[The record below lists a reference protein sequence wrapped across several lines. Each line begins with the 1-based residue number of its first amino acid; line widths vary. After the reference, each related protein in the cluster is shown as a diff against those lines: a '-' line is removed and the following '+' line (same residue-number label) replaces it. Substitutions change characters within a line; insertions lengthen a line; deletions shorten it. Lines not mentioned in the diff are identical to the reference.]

1 MDAGYPSV
9 SIVLPFRNASDTID
23 EALRSV
29 MRQSL
34 PDWELLAIDD
44 GSTDAS
50 AAIVTAIGDP
60 RVRLLRNPRP
70 GLVNALNLG
79 LGESRAAL
87 IARMDS
93 DDIMRPRRLQKQFEA
108 MRSEPA
114 LCLCASQVRLF
125 PDAHI
130 RAGYRAYIDWQ
141 NTLLHPEQIDAAM
154 FTESPFVHPSV
165 MFRRDHILAAGG
177 YRHGDFPEDYELW
190 LRLRAGGAQMRKLPG
205 ILLDWRDGPQR
216 LSRTDPRC
224 RRAAFDRI
232 KLDYLMRDPRLLA
245 RREHFVCWG
254 AGRKTRRR
262 SDPLLANGFR
272 PRVWIDIDSR
282 KIGNRIDGIPVVSPD
297 WLREHREHLVLSW
310 ISNHGARAG
319 LQAFFSQNGLR
330 EGRDYLMLAGYT

>member
-1 MDAGYPSV
+1 MPDIPSV
-9 SIVLPFRNASDTID
+9 SIVLPFRNASATID
-23 EALRSV
+23 EALQSV

-34 PDWELLAIDD
+34 TDWELLAIDD
-44 GSTDAS
+44 ASTDGS
-50 AAIVTAIGDP
+50 AAIVQALNEP

-79 LGESRAAL
+79 LAEARAAL
-87 IARMDS
+87 IARMDG
-93 DDIMRPRRLQKQFEA
+93 DDVMRPRRLEKQLAA
-108 MRSEPA
+108 MRAEPA
-114 LCLCASQVRLF
+114 LSLCASQARLF

-130 RAGYRAYIDWQ
+130 KAGYRAYIDWQ
-141 NTLLHPEQIDAAM
+141 NRLLRPAQIDTAI

-190 LRLRAGGAQMRKLPG
+190 LRLHARGARMRKLAEV
-205 ILLDWRDGPQR
+205 LLDWRDGPRR

-224 RRAAFDRI
+224 SRAAFDHI
-232 KLDYLMRDPRLLA
+232 KLDYLMRDPRLL
-245 RREHFVCWG
+245 RHRDNFVCWG

-272 PRVWIDIDSR
+272 PRAWIDIDAK
-282 KIGNRIDGIPVVSPD
+282 KIGNRIDGIPVVSAD
-297 WLREHREHLVLSW
+297 WLREHREHFVLCW

-319 LQAFFSQNGLR
+319 LQAFFAELGLR
-330 EGRDYLMLAGYT
+330 EGRDYLMLAGYA